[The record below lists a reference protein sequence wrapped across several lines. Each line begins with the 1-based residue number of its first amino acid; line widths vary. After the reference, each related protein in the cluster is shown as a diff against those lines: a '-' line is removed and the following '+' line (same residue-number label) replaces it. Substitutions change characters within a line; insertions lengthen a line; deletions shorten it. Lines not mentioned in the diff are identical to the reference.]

1 MIRCVC
7 GLVEK
12 TQNAISALQD
22 QQFQEVNMTAAKQ
35 LLEEAANA
43 TSAMKKVKVAALESM
58 SQEARKNGQLSDK
71 EVNDF

>member
-43 TSAMKKVKVAALESM
+43 TSAMKKVNLENM
-58 SQEARKNGQLSDK
+58 RQEAKKNGQLSDK
-71 EVNDF
+71 EVNYY